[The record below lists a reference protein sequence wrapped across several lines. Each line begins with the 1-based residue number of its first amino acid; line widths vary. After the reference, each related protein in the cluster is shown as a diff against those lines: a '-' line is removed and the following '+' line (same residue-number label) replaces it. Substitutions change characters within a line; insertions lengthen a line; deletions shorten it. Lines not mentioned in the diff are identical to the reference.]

1 MSEKNDGKFW
11 IGAFSILL
19 AGVMAYQ
26 AWIAQ
31 QENHRLKFLN
41 TVFSAENNILKDE
54 IRSFEAKPTYDQGY
68 KDALIRVGGPQN
80 PGAYQDGWDDAFKV
94 VDEGGYAEGYHAAI
108 QQFGYEKNTNQ
119 KRWLIPEIPQID
131 KPKEEIKTASY

>member
-1 MSEKNDGKFW
+1 MAEVSAKEVSFLDGVFEMSEKNDGKFW
-11 IGAFSILL
+11 IGPASGVVTFSILL

-80 PGAYQDGWDDAFKV
+80 P
-94 VDEGGYAEGYHAAI
+94 
-108 QQFGYEKNTNQ
+108 
-119 KRWLIPEIPQID
+119 
-131 KPKEEIKTASY
+131 